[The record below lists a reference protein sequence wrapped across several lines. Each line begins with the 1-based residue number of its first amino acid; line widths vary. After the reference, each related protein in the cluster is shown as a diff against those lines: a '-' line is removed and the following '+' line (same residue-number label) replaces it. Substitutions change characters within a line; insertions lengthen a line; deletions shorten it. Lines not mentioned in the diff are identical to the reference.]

1 MADQSV
7 TICIWPRLQGLGG
20 PASFASRLTAGLKAR
35 GVNVINDPTAKADT
49 MLVIGGTA
57 RLDLVWRAKK
67 RGVRIA
73 QRLNGMNWVHKK
85 KNFGLKYTIRAQYS
99 NWILATIRRSLA
111 DRMIYQ
117 SQFSRTWWQT
127 TYGSAPDSGVVI
139 YNGVDLQQFNPA
151 GEQSLPQHFNRILL
165 VEGRLGGGMEMG
177 LENAVHLIQNLAR
190 GEPNQEWELMVA
202 GEVPEEIKRRWEI
215 QAAPARINWAG
226 VVKRDDIPKLDRSA
240 HLLFSADLN
249 AACPNS
255 VIEALACGLP
265 VIAYATGSLPELLAD
280 SAGLV
285 VPYGANYWALERP
298 DPNPLAE
305 AARTV
310 LRNQAEFRSAAR
322 KRAEAVFNID
332 DIVDQYLK
340 VLVD

>member
-1 MADQSV
+1 MADRPV

-35 GVNVINDPTAKADT
+35 GVNVINDPLARADT

-67 RGVRIA
+67 RGTRIV

-85 KNFGLKYTIRAQYS
+85 KNFGLKFTIKAQYS
-99 NWILATIRRSLA
+99 NWILSTIRRSLA

-127 TYGSAPDSGVVI
+127 AYGSAPDSGVVI
-139 YNGVDLQQFNPA
+139 YNGVDLKQFHPA
-151 GEQSLPQHFNRILL
+151 GENSLPIDFNRILL

-190 GEPNQEWELMVA
+190 SEPDQGWELMVA
-202 GEVPEEIKRRWEI
+202 GEVPAEIRRRWEI
-215 QAAPARINWAG
+215 QAAPARVNWAG
-226 VVKRDDIPKLDRSA
+226 VIKRDAVPQLDRSA

-265 VIAYATGSLPELLAD
+265 AIAYATGSLPELLAE

-298 DPNPLAE
+298 DPKPLAE
-305 AARTV
+305 AALMV
-310 LRNQAEFRSAAR
+310 LNNQAEFRAAAR
-322 KRAEAVFNID
+322 KRAEALFDIEN
-332 DIVDQYLK
+332 IVDQYLK